1 MLFYMIT
8 NPVFSSRCRKMSI
21 KIDFP
26 ILDAAGK
33 NYLDW
38 TQDIQNHLDA
48 QGLLDVIYD
57 EDNRELEVTREMN
70 AKAMILFR
78 RHLSD
83 TMKSEFIAITSPK
96 TLWDSLKE
104 RFDHQKTIWLPEA
117 RQDWLNLR
125 FQDFT
130 SVTEYNAEVCR
141 IRSLLHYCGQELT
154 DVDLLEKTYTTFPS
168 SDNLLQKQYRQSKFT
183 TFPELITQLLLD
195 EKNSIVL
202 MRNNNSRPAG
212 TKAIPMPDANNV
224 RGSQPRNGNRD
235 KGQSSR
241 KQRNHGEHKTRQ
253 AKRGSGSNP
262 YQRPSAPK
270 QSHTRNNNKRAGRP
284 NGKENANKQT
294 LCYKCGVYGHM
305 QRTCQATPEEVQSYH
320 KGRRA
325 ETNLIE
331 TNTKESFETPDF
343 VAQMEE

>member
-1 MLFYMIT
+1 MII
-8 NPVFSSRCRKMSI
+8 NPVFFSCCRKMSI
-21 KIDFP
+21 KLEFP

-57 EDNRELEVTREMN
+57 EDNREVEVTREMN

-96 TLWDSLKE
+96 ALWDSLKE
-104 RFDHQKTIWLPEA
+104 RFDHQKTIWLPKA

-141 IRSLLHYCGQELT
+141 IRSLLPYCGEHLT
-154 DVDLLEKTYTTFPS
+154 DNDLLEKTYTTFPS
-168 SDNLLQKQYRQSKFT
+168 SDNLLQKQYRQSRFQ

-212 TKAIPMPDANNV
+212 TKAIPIPDANTV
-224 RGSQPRNGNRD
+224 RGPHARHGNRD
-235 KGQSSR
+235 KGQSFL
-241 KQRNHGEHKTRQ
+241 K
-253 AKRGSGSNP
+253 
-262 YQRPSAPK
+262 
-270 QSHTRNNNKRAGRP
+270 
-284 NGKENANKQT
+284 
-294 LCYKCGVYGHM
+294 
-305 QRTCQATPEEVQSYH
+305 
-320 KGRRA
+320 
-325 ETNLIE
+325 
-331 TNTKESFETPDF
+331 
-343 VAQMEE
+343 